1 MNEQEIKVP
10 RKAILIGAL
19 LFAVLFWLTVS
30 KIFRGIEP
38 GHLRELVRSGDWR
51 FFLLGIGCMLVYAFM
66 EGLNFW
72 RILRIAGYPHTVL
85 QCFRYAAT
93 GIFFNAITP
102 SASGGQPMQIL
113 AMRSDGIRISHGTFA
128 IFNNLLGYQIS
139 AVAFSVT
146 GLILNRDVL
155 LHHTDGL
162 AWILAVGILSN
173 ALLAAGIAGFIFFPQ
188 TTGKLAG
195 GGIKVIGKVF
205 PTFGRMLSAKLGGFT
220 SEYGDCAAFIRSHP
234 AGLLNTIL
242 ISLVQVSAMFAVP
255 YFAYRFLGVGEVS
268 FTELFL
274 LQAVIFVGVGL
285 IPLPGAMGVNEILT
299 LAVYQN
305 LFSEEMVSDG
315 TFISRTISLYLWIA
329 VYGMMVVIWAVRLWR
344 KRLPERQGEK

>member
-1 MNEQEIKVP
+1 MNDQEIRVP
-10 RKAILIGAL
+10 RKAILIGVI

-30 KIFRGIEP
+30 KIFRNIEL
-38 GHLRELVRSGDWR
+38 GHLRELALGGDVR
-51 FFLLGIGCMLVYAFM
+51 FFLLGVGCMLVYAFM

-72 RILRIAGYPHTVL
+72 RILHISGYPHTVF

-113 AMRSDGIRISHGTFA
+113 AMRSDGIHISHGTFA

-139 AVAFSVT
+139 AVTLSVT

-155 LHHTDGL
+155 LHGTGGL
-162 AWILAVGILSN
+162 AWILVIGILSN
-173 ALLAAGIAGFIFFPQ
+173 ALLAAGIAAFIFSPAV
-188 TTGKLAG
+188 TGKLAG
-195 GGIKVIGKVF
+195 GAIRAAGKLF
-205 PTFGRMLSAKLGGFT
+205 PKLGDMLLAKLRSFT
-220 SEYGDCAAFIRSHP
+220 SEYGDCAAYIRSHP
-234 AGLLNTIL
+234 AGLLTTVL

-255 YFAYRFLGVGEVS
+255 YFAYRFLGVSEVS
-268 FTELFL
+268 FAELFL

-285 IPLPGAMGVNEILT
+285 IPLPGAMGVNEITT

-305 LFSEEMVSDG
+305 LFSEAMVSDG
-315 TFISRTISLYLWIA
+315 AFVSRTISLYLWIA
-329 VYGMMVVIWAVRLWR
+329 VYGIMVVVWAIRLWR
-344 KRLPERQGEK
+344 RRSPVKQG